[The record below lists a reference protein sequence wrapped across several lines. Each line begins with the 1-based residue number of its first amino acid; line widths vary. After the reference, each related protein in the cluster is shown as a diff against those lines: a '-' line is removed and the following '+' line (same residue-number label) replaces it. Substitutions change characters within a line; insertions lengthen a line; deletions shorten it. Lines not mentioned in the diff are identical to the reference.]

1 MFCPNCVSERLS
13 RFPNNRPVADFFC
26 PSCDEEFE
34 IKGQKTK
41 FGSRV
46 VDGAYSTMI
55 DRLNS
60 SSNPNLVLL
69 QYSLEK
75 PAVHNVMLVP
85 KQFFVPEIIEQRPP
99 LSATA
104 RRAGWIG
111 CNIRLDRVPSLG
123 KIFYV
128 EGGIILDPQV
138 VRSSWKETL
147 SLRTTVPSSRGWL
160 LQVFR
165 VVERIE
171 NDTFELADVYGAEA
185 ELRELF
191 PGNNNIRPKIRQQ
204 LQVLRDLGF
213 IQFLGQGRYRRVR
226 GSLPG

>member
-1 MFCPNCVSERLS
+1 MTERRRLELREEAAVFQSGSQNARALTEDWVERQMFCPNCTSERLS

-26 PSCDEEFE
+26 PRCNEEFE
-34 IKGQKTK
+34 IKGQKAK

-46 VDGAYSTMI
+46 IDGAYATMI

-69 QYSLEK
+69 HYSLDK
-75 PAVHNVMLVP
+75 AAIHNVMLVP

-99 LSATA
+99 LAAGA

-111 CNIRLDRVPSLG
+111 CNIRLDRIPSLG

-128 EGGIILDPQV
+128 ERGIILDRPF
-138 VRSSWKETL
+138 VRSLWQDTL
-147 SLRTTVPSSRGWL
+147 SLRNSAPSSRGWL

-165 VVERIE
+165 VVERIQE
-171 NDTFELADVYGAEA
+171 DTFDLATV
-185 ELRELF
+185 
-191 PGNNNIRPKIRQQ
+191 
-204 LQVLRDLGF
+204 
-213 IQFLGQGRYRRVR
+213 
-226 GSLPG
+226 